1 MKKYRERKDEIRRR
15 LKELNKIN
23 VDDLFVEL
31 CFCICTPL
39 SKAEKVYEKVNERNK
54 SFLLN
59 ASYPDLVSFLK
70 GSCRFHRNKARYILE
85 ARKKMEL
92 LKNIPKDPK
101 EAREYLVKNIKGLG
115 YKEAS
120 HFLRNIGYRGLAIL
134 DRHIINSLY
143 ELGAIKSKDI
153 PKSRKKYLELEEKM
167 KEFSRKIG
175 IDMDELDLL
184 LWSMKTG
191 KEKVCRQD

>member
-191 KEKVCRQD
+191 KILK

>member
-101 EAREYLVKNIKGLG
+101 EARNYLVKNIKGLG

-191 KEKVCRQD
+191 KILK